1 VPPTRGFVGLG
12 SASSPTVQSPINMSV
27 AGLIMCTRIPQ
38 LQPGVLG
45 AYCLARAPG
54 ATLILT
60 YSGPGF
66 SHEIVGSLALERQEQ
81 H

>member
-1 VPPTRGFVGLG
+1 
-12 SASSPTVQSPINMSV
+12 MSV
-27 AGLIMCTRIPQ
+27 AGLIMCTRMPVS
-38 LQPGVLG
+38 QPGALG

-60 YSGPGF
+60 YSGPGRPN
-66 SHEIVGSLALERQEQ
+66 EIVGSLALERQEQ

>member
-1 VPPTRGFVGLG
+1 MGLG
-12 SASSPTVQSPINMSV
+12 SGSSPTVQSPVNMTV
-27 AGLIMCTRIPQ
+27 AGQIMCTRMGES
-38 LQPGVLG
+38 QPDALG

-60 YSGPGF
+60 YSGPGGPN
-66 SHEIVGSLALERQEQ
+66 EIVGSLALERQDQ